1 MLAVVTGMLMVR
13 VIEMVMAA
21 VITMKIRMMR
31 RSRRKRRERG
41 RSELPSVTCTT

>member
-41 RSELPSVTCTT
+41 TFRTT